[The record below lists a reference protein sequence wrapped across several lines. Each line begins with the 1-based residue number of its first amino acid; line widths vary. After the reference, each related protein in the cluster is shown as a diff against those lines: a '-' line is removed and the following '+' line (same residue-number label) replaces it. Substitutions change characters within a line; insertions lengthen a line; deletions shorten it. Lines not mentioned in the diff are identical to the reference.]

1 MEIIFLKVFKG
12 FECSGMDNFE
22 PTDFEEAPLDTKLI
36 YIMFRNEI

>member
-22 PTDFEEAPLDTKLI
+22 PTDFEEAPLDSTLI
-36 YIMFRNEI
+36 QIMSGNDI